1 MVNYRLLF
9 ACLVLALSM
18 HSRAFAV
25 DGAAPPDSVDG
36 GRPET
41 VVIKPGSRS
50 TLENDLFKS
59 GGFIADKLKVYGKI
73 VAAPAPGSERLL
85 FGKNDYVY
93 VNISQDYADQFTD
106 YFIVEIGDTVKHPKT
121 GKNMG
126 KLITIIG
133 QLRLIGQEAGYK
145 KAIITESTREIA
157 LKQPIIPSY
166 VFQRPE
172 DSDTLKPGINGLI
185 MKVLPMHLLG
195 AQYQIL
201 YVDKGTDDGLKS
213 GDMFTVMSTTKP
225 ISPVGRIKIL
235 STQKNTAT
243 AYVIES
249 KTSIFV
255 GDTF

>member
-1 MVNYRLLF
+1 MNCRLVF
-9 ACLVLALSM
+9 VCLVLALSV
-18 HSRAFAV
+18 HGVAFAA
-25 DGAAPPDSVDG
+25 DEAAPPDSVAS
-36 GRPET
+36 
-41 VVIKPGSRS
+41 VVKPGSRS
-50 TLENDLFKS
+50 TLETYLFKS
-59 GGFIADKLKVYGKI
+59 GGFIADKLQVYGKV
-73 VAAPAPGSERLL
+73 VAAPAPGSDRIL

-93 VNISQDYADQFTD
+93 VDISQDYADQYSD
-106 YFIVEIGDTVKHPKT
+106 YFIVEIGDKVKHPKT

-145 KAIITESTREIA
+145 KALITDSTREIV

-172 DSDTLKPGINGLI
+172 DSETVKPGINGLI
-185 MKVLPMHLLG
+185 MKVMPLHLLG

-201 YVDKGTDDGLKS
+201 YVDKGTDDGLRS

-225 ISPVGRIKIL
+225 ISPIGKIKIL